1 MIMTTSQ
8 LIARRENMKN
18 KISSEQNAIISINKE
33 LLAELENIFEIT
45 EHSKKK
51 ASVEEIGKLLSKIFV
66 QNIIHKYS
74 GGTNSKP
81 LIEAQNKTLSDW
93 TTEINSKEKCLS
105 KLIRESNLFDKFV
118 LRGDI
123 TLVEAEHIKYLDNL
137 SDMPNLEDI
146 YVFVSENNKVEC
158 WLVVNQLSYEERLDY
173 IEKEDDFCET
183 NSIENY
189 NVLII
194 EKKQLRVDKMPS
206 PSYSFHKKEGCG
218 ESAR

>member
-1 MIMTTSQ
+1 
-8 LIARRENMKN
+8 MKN
-18 KISSEQNAIISINKE
+18 NTIFDKEMFSINEKPFKE
-33 LLAELENIFEIT
+33 LQKIFEFSEKT
-45 EHSKKK
+45 SKKANADEI
-51 ASVEEIGKLLSKIFV
+51 ASLLLEVFKK
-66 QNIIHKYS
+66 NWYYKYS
-74 GGTNSKP
+74 GAKSSDV
-81 LIEAQNKTLSDW
+81 LIESHSKSLSEW

-189 NVLII
+189 NLLII